1 MNYRNAADI
10 FPAELLNE
18 IQKYASG
25 ELVYIPQANER
36 KDWGS
41 ASGAKA
47 FYAERNSEIR
57 RKYWESGKKIGE
69 LAMEYGLSTDTI
81 RRILYK

>member
-1 MNYRNAADI
+1 MKYRNAADI

-25 ELVYIPQANER
+25 ELIYIPQSSER

-41 ASGAKA
+41 ASGAKT
-47 FYAERNSEIR
+47 FYVERNSEIR
-57 RKYWESGKKIGE
+57 RKYQENGKKIGE
-69 LAMEYGLSTDTI
+69 LAIEYGLSTDSI

>member
-1 MNYRNAADI
+1 MNYRNATDI
-10 FPAELLNE
+10 FPPELLTE

-25 ELVYIPQANER
+25 ELIYIPQSKNR

-41 ASGAKA
+41 SSGARA
-47 FYAERNSEIR
+47 FYTERNSAIR
-57 RKYWESGKKIGE
+57 MKYKNGMKISE
-69 LAMEYGLSTDTI
+69 LAAEYGLSTDTI